1 MRQPT
6 ILCLASYF
14 KGARLMRAAKAA
26 GAHVILITLEK
37 LEHEPWPREA
47 IDELFLMPDINKQPD
62 ITNAVAFLMRDRKI
76 DRIVAMDEY
85 DTVTAARLREYLR
98 IPGLGETTGYHF
110 RDKLAMRVEARDAG
124 IPVPPFVAVLNYD
137 AIRAFMADVPGPWL
151 LKPRTEASAM
161 GIKRIDHPDQLWPIL
176 GELGDKQSGYLME
189 AFVEGDVFHVDAI
202 TSKGKVQFAAASK
215 YGRPPL
221 EVYQGGG
228 VFVTQSVP
236 SNSKDGKALMKAN
249 RRLIKDFGMVRGTTH
264 AEFIRGAKDGVFY
277 FLEVAARVGGAHID
291 LLVEHATGINL
302 WEEWARVEL
311 ADIAGETYSVS
322 AKKNEHAG
330 LLVCL
335 SKDARPEMSSYDAP
349 EIVWRMEKKQ
359 HAGLIIA
366 SESTDRL
373 ETLLAEYYQRFCQEF
388 LAVAPPLESEAQ
400 MQENE

>member
-1 MRQPT
+1 M
-6 ILCLASYF
+6 
-14 KGARLMRAAKAA
+14 
-26 GAHVILITLEK
+26 
-37 LEHEPWPREA
+37 
-47 IDELFLMPDINKQPD
+47 
-62 ITNAVAFLMRDRKI
+62 
-76 DRIVAMDEY
+76 
-85 DTVTAARLREYLR
+85 
-98 IPGLGETTGYHF
+98 
-110 RDKLAMRVEARDAG
+110 
-124 IPVPPFVAVLNYD
+124 
-137 AIRAFMADVPGPWL
+137 
-151 LKPRTEASAM
+151 
-161 GIKRIDHPDQLWPIL
+161 
-176 GELGDKQSGYLME
+176 
-189 AFVEGDVFHVDAI
+189 
-202 TSKGKVQFAAASK
+202 
-215 YGRPPL
+215 
-221 EVYQGGG
+221 
-228 VFVTQSVP
+228 
-236 SNSKDGKALMKAN
+236 
-249 RRLIKDFGMVRGTTH
+249 
-264 AEFIRGAKDGVFY
+264 
-277 FLEVAARVGGAHID
+277 RVGGAHID